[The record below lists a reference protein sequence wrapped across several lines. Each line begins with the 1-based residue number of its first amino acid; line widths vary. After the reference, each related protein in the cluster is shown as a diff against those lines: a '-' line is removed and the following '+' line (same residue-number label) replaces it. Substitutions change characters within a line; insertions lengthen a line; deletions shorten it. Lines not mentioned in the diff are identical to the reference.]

1 LWPME
6 FIIMGLDSSSSNI
19 NNLFG
24 KIIAEDHIGEQV
36 VMACVNIWEY
46 FTPT

>member
-1 LWPME
+1 MD

-24 KIIAEDHIGEQV
+24 KIIAEDHIEEEV
-36 VMACVNIWEY
+36 IMACVNIWEY
-46 FTPT
+46 FTPA